1 MSRIKILENERE
13 IPLDQAFYLKHSG
26 SINYFLTL
34 DIRGGPRST
43 GSSLMIFAY
52 SKPDRH
58 NIIATEFAYKRIFSQ
73 KTESVNNRSNC
84 YRCGVKDIQAYIEVT
99 VRAIEED
106 YQGEIKIVYGPVELD
121 NLTKDKYT
129 RAKADPRFQIECSG
143 KADNKRDFTLLCFHQ
158 DLLIA
163 KDANLNEVKRMK
175 IVPEMMVVSNS
186 VNPNKLKVVLPAL
199 NSELALDFDEVRDK
213 DVALLLIEHKKKM
226 VIDGKSNMLRTGGL
240 PEEFRIEKKSNH
252 DIVFGRKVGED
263 TLNDT
268 FRDNL
273 HSLNDLLQESQKA
286 DSQRPAQP
294 PQPKQNPRIVIKE
307 VDSFDEA
314 KNARP
319 PQKNARVPGSDLQ
332 SNDNVITF
340 VPKLNPSQV
349 SEVREEKKALSRR
362 SEEVRVE
369 LKNPYHPSARR
380 QMLFHK
386 KTNQVLEPVYENQPM
401 EKSSR
406 RMEDISEELVGF
418 DGMSEKEMDR
428 MINQV
433 FKKDKVKVERY
444 GEPIRESVSHV
455 QKNLKE
461 TDSFFHD
468 VEVSRDF
475 HEMPVG
481 NFYKKQENVQ
491 IAPPQDN
498 VGNLGMLN
506 KKEYKALYNKLR
518 DEFEVEKNLELN
530 QKLQERE
537 TRNEKKVRRLVETQK
552 GLMRELKLLRE
563 KREDSILMEEEL
575 EKEKER
581 GLRLQIQ
588 NLGKKYSQIK
598 KDWEGERQQREGKEQ
613 DLEMMKSKVVELE
626 NQNYDFKMTVE
637 ERAKEIGLLREST
650 QFLEKKIR
658 VMENEKEDL
667 VMELEEKQKLS
678 RNVEQLV
685 EEVARKD
692 QDLRNLKV
700 SLYEVEVNEQILMRQ
715 NNEEKEKTRN
725 LKKEV
730 EKKELN
736 MADLERDLKMVG
748 KHRDELDREL
758 RLRKGAGLVEEEK
771 RKLEKEIRQFQEFS
785 RKKDGEIEMLRSQVG
800 ELKEERMR
808 VEMFYKEKRNE
819 KESLLENEIKDW
831 ERDVERKDK
840 KIRDLEFERN
850 ISSRE
855 LEEKAKEIE
864 RLRADVEKYRKMEAE
879 FLHTVQMMN
888 EEQERESMRSQK
900 TRELD
905 ETRDKLIKKLRHR
918 LKNETVQNDLMQ
930 RTNDGLVRDVDRL
943 REEKLKYLDLI
954 KSLKQKL
961 ITRTEHK
968 TRPKHDPLAVES
980 DDSID
985 VGLLKNE
992 QYISRKFEE
1001 NSYERRYENVKNMNT
1016 IRSELFQKEM
1026 VAYPQSALQTD
1037 SKKQQDWRIVK
1048 NEGFMFQSNAAS
1060 FKGLTGTQIPDS
1072 QGAILMKNNEVFELK
1087 TQLAMR
1093 NKKVNELENVN

>member
-349 SEVREEKKALSRR
+349 SE
-362 SEEVRVE
+362 
-369 LKNPYHPSARR
+369 
-380 QMLFHK
+380 
-386 KTNQVLEPVYENQPM
+386 
-401 EKSSR
+401 
-406 RMEDISEELVGF
+406 G
-418 DGMSEKEMDR
+418 
-428 MINQV
+428 
-433 FKKDKVKVERY
+433 
-444 GEPIRESVSHV
+444 
-455 QKNLKE
+455 
-461 TDSFFHD
+461 
-468 VEVSRDF
+468 
-475 HEMPVG
+475 
-481 NFYKKQENVQ
+481 
-491 IAPPQDN
+491 
-498 VGNLGMLN
+498 
-506 KKEYKALYNKLR
+506 
-518 DEFEVEKNLELN
+518 
-530 QKLQERE
+530 
-537 TRNEKKVRRLVETQK
+537 
-552 GLMRELKLLRE
+552 
-563 KREDSILMEEEL
+563 
-575 EKEKER
+575 
-581 GLRLQIQ
+581 
-588 NLGKKYSQIK
+588 
-598 KDWEGERQQREGKEQ
+598 
-613 DLEMMKSKVVELE
+613 
-626 NQNYDFKMTVE
+626 
-637 ERAKEIGLLREST
+637 
-650 QFLEKKIR
+650 
-658 VMENEKEDL
+658 
-667 VMELEEKQKLS
+667 
-678 RNVEQLV
+678 
-685 EEVARKD
+685 
-692 QDLRNLKV
+692 
-700 SLYEVEVNEQILMRQ
+700 
-715 NNEEKEKTRN
+715 
-725 LKKEV
+725 
-730 EKKELN
+730 
-736 MADLERDLKMVG
+736 
-748 KHRDELDREL
+748 
-758 RLRKGAGLVEEEK
+758 
-771 RKLEKEIRQFQEFS
+771 
-785 RKKDGEIEMLRSQVG
+785 
-800 ELKEERMR
+800 
-808 VEMFYKEKRNE
+808 
-819 KESLLENEIKDW
+819 
-831 ERDVERKDK
+831 
-840 KIRDLEFERN
+840 
-850 ISSRE
+850 
-855 LEEKAKEIE
+855 
-864 RLRADVEKYRKMEAE
+864 
-879 FLHTVQMMN
+879 
-888 EEQERESMRSQK
+888 
-900 TRELD
+900 
-905 ETRDKLIKKLRHR
+905 
-918 LKNETVQNDLMQ
+918 
-930 RTNDGLVRDVDRL
+930 
-943 REEKLKYLDLI
+943 
-954 KSLKQKL
+954 
-961 ITRTEHK
+961 
-968 TRPKHDPLAVES
+968 
-980 DDSID
+980 
-985 VGLLKNE
+985 
-992 QYISRKFEE
+992 
-1001 NSYERRYENVKNMNT
+1001 
-1016 IRSELFQKEM
+1016 
-1026 VAYPQSALQTD
+1026 
-1037 SKKQQDWRIVK
+1037 
-1048 NEGFMFQSNAAS
+1048 
-1060 FKGLTGTQIPDS
+1060 
-1072 QGAILMKNNEVFELK
+1072 
-1087 TQLAMR
+1087 
-1093 NKKVNELENVN
+1093 